1 MKLKFLLF
9 FALISQILIGQV
21 ITVSEPINLRNE
33 IAYHIL
39 GEQEDNV
46 LLVREQVSKV
56 EVQAYDQKM
65 HLKWEKELELDRGK
79 PNVLSVVDNNGL
91 FDVLYRHRRKGKSY
105 LKMHRYNSS
114 ANLVDSITL
123 KKLGSSF
130 FTPKYETIL
139 SEDERKLLLVDFD
152 RISKFNA
159 TMIDLDSMK
168 VMWEHKFESDDFF
181 PLRAMKEIVADNRGN
196 AYVVFNKDNRK
207 SNRAEHRL
215 EVFACGTDYAQ
226 EAHMVIPLENY
237 LTYDASFVIDNLNR
251 KFVFAGLYSDKSISR
266 AAGYFYI
273 SGSLPSGNIV
283 TKSYH
288 PFSNEVVSV
297 LTDKKMDD
305 RKGVPQMEVQEVVLR
320 RDGGVLLFGERVKLD
335 ERAPVGVSD
344 RYIGYM
350 VDYYYDNVFVAAIHP
365 DGSKHWEDIL
375 HKKQFSQDDGA
386 SYSSYF
392 LMKTPRNIRV
402 VFNDEIRNENMV
414 SEYVLSPNGIAD
426 RNSVFNTESQNLRL
440 RFRDAVQVASNE
452 LIVASERKN
461 RIKLVRV
468 TY

>member
-1 MKLKFLLF
+1 MKLNLILLF
-9 FALISQILIGQV
+9 TFLSQFIIGQV

-39 GEQEDNV
+39 GEQEDHV

-56 EVQAYDQKM
+56 GVQAYDSKM
-65 HLKWEKELELDRGK
+65 HLKWEKEIDLDRGK
-79 PNVLSVVDNNGL
+79 PNVLSIIDNNGM
-91 FDVLYRHRRKGKSY
+91 FEVLYRHKRKGKSY

-114 ANLVDSITL
+114 ANLVDSTTI

-130 FTPKYETIL
+130 FTPKFETIL

-181 PLRAMKEIVADNRGN
+181 PIRAMKEIVADNRGN
-196 AYVVFNKDNRK
+196 AYVIFNKDNRK

-215 EVFACGTDYAQ
+215 EIFACGTDYAQ
-226 EAHMVIPLENY
+226 QQHIVIPLEDY

-251 KFVFAGLYSDKSISR
+251 KFVFAGLYSDKSIGR

-273 SGSLPSGNIV
+273 SGNLPTANIV

-288 PFSNEVVSV
+288 PFSSEVVSV
-297 LTDKKMDD
+297 LVDKKVEEG
-305 RKGVPQMEVQEVVLR
+305 KGVPQMEVQEIVLR
-320 RDGGVLLFGERVKLD
+320 RDGGVLLFTERVKLD
-335 ERAPVGVSD
+335 ERAPVGMND
-344 RYIGYM
+344 RYMGYM
-350 VDYYYDNVFVAAIHP
+350 IDYYYDNVFVAAIHP
-365 DGSKHWEDIL
+365 DGSIHWEDIL

-402 VFNDEIRNENMV
+402 IFNDEIRNENTV
-414 SEYVLSPNGIAD
+414 SEYILSPGGVAD
-426 RNSVFNTESQNLRL
+426 RNSVFNTESQSLRL

-452 LIVASERKN
+452 IIVASERKN